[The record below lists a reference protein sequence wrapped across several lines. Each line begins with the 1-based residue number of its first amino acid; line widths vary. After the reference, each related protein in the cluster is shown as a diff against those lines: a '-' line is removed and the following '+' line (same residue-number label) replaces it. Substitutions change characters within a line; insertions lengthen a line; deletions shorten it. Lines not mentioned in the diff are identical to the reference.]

1 MLRKTRSS
9 QRRRSWT
16 FRSRRR
22 PLHVLRAFCFTFSRP
37 WLAGRL
43 RMLSKGFARYGQP
56 TQAPFPLR
64 REHAPCSRRSRQVAA
79 GPGRGHRE
87 PFAVHPCG
95 HTFCRACPSCRSP
108 FDVHSLA
115 PSILA
120 RNALDDLRL
129 RCRFGVKEDADGK
142 WVANEDSC
150 NAVLSLSAVA
160 DHEANACDF
169 TPHPYA
175 FAGCSAML
183 LRGQVGVHNSSRA
196 GTHATGERV
205 ARLAVE
211 AENKS
216 LKEQLARAA
225 AELAALRPPPPP
237 PVPLPAAFQLDVRV
251 IMPDQTEIHFRIA
264 RNTPLQRVLDAV
276 NARAQSC
283 YRQLLFR
290 GQSVEGRSAE
300 SVGLR
305 DGCQLL
311 PV

>member
-1 MLRKTRSS
+1 MAGVGARRGRSPERVWLPPGPPAEWLS
-9 QRRRSWT
+9 CAVC
-16 FRSRRR
+16 
-22 PLHVLRAFCFTFSRP
+22 HNVFTDP
-37 WLAGRL
+37 
-43 RMLSKGFARYGQP
+43 
-56 TQAPFPLR
+56 
-64 REHAPCSRRSRQVAA
+64 VN
-79 GPGRGHRE
+79 
-87 PFAVHPCG
+87 VHPCG
-95 HTFCRACPSCRSP
+95 HVFCRACALACAARQPSTCPSCRSP

-142 WVANEDSC
+142 WVANEEGC

-169 TPHPYA
+169 TPHPCA

-183 LRGQVGVHNSSRA
+183 LRGHVGAHNSSRA
-196 GTHATGERV
+196 GTHATGERLARV
-205 ARLAVE
+205 AAE
-211 AENKS
+211 AENKL

-264 RNTPLQRVLDAV
+264 RNTPLQRVPDAV
-276 NARAQSC
+276 NARAQSS
-283 YRQLLFR
+283 YRHLLFR
-290 GQSVEGRSAE
+290 GQTVDGHSAE
-300 SVGLR
+300 SAGLR

-311 PV
+311 AM